1 MKTPKTQEEALM
13 LLNRLYE
20 DFEAVMYG
28 DWVPDEDSF
37 FASMLIVKALQN
49 YVKNLPKSR
58 PL

>member
-1 MKTPKTQEEALM
+1 MKTPKTQEEAQ
-13 LLNRLYE
+13 LLLKCLYE
-20 DFEAVMYG
+20 DFEAAMNG

-37 FASMLIVKALQN
+37 FASMLVVKALQN